1 MPVSRFCVLIGI
13 PRRTYFRRLAL
24 LRSGQSTDAHHRR
37 AASVEACLPIL
48 ARYTARWPG
57 YGHRRLHRLMLADG
71 HVTSASTVFR
81 ALRLLKARAAAAG
94 DRQAD
99 PTDRP
104 ANQTPGT

>member
-24 LRSGQSTDAHHRR
+24 LRSGQSAHPRHRH
-37 AASVEACLPIL
+37 AASVEACMPIL
-48 ARYTARWPG
+48 ARYAARWPG

-81 ALRLLKARAAAAG
+81 ALRLLRAQQAAADAG
-94 DRQAD
+94 AARGQAD
-99 PTDRP
+99 PTD
-104 ANQTPGT
+104 